1 MQEDLTINKKNKAK
15 NARKPKQQQY
25 KKSRPTTIQKDQ
37 ATMQEDRAITQ
48 ENLNSNNAKGAK

>member
-1 MQEDLTINKKNKAK
+1 MQEDLNNNNIKRAD
-15 NARKPKQQQY
+15 QQQQC
-25 KKSRPTTIQKDQ
+25 KRSQPTTIQKDQ